1 MADPE
6 VEKEVH
12 LVTERIVEAL
22 NSGDAQALAPL
33 LSDRVGSVHIGSDPQ
48 EWWTKQQLVDGIRE
62 AMEAGGD
69 QVRAEVT
76 ETSVHSLG
84 DVAWTEGRGRFVN
97 ADGQEREVR
106 ITGVYVREGGS
117 WRAAQSHASIGV
129 VNDEIFRS

>member
-1 MADPE
+1 MADPD
-6 VEKEVH
+6 VEKEVQ

-22 NSGDAQALAPL
+22 NGGDAEALATL
-33 LSDRVGSVHIGSDPQ
+33 LSDRAGSMHIGSDPQ
-48 EWWTKQQLVDGIRE
+48 EWWTKQQLLDGIRE

-76 ETSVHSLG
+76 ETTVHSLG

-97 ADGQEREVR
+97 ADGKEREVR
-106 ITGVYVREGGS
+106 ITGVYVREGGE
-117 WRAAQSHASIGV
+117 WRSAQTHASIGV

>member
-1 MADPE
+1 MADPD
-6 VEKEVH
+6 VEKEVQ

-22 NSGDAQALAPL
+22 NSSDAEALAPL

-48 EWWTKQQLVDGIRE
+48 EWWTKQQLVDGIRT

-106 ITGVYVREGGS
+106 ITGVYVREGGA

-129 VNDEIFRS
+129 GNDEIFRS